1 MNIFDLGLFG
11 LIVIVAIVVSIAS
24 IKIIDHFERGVVL
37 TLGRFTSVRN
47 PGLNILVPYIQTMR
61 RADVRVTVMEVKPQD
76 VITSDN
82 VSVKVSAVAYYQI
95 IDAQKALLD
104 VEDYRNAIA
113 QLAQIML
120 RSTIGKHPL
129 DELLSQQDKL
139 NQTLSLALEE
149 RTRTWGVRIDHV
161 EIRSV
166 DLDASM
172 IRAMAQEAEAERGR
186 RARVITAQGEFEA
199 ATKLG
204 DAADILSK
212 NPAALTLR
220 TLATLK
226 EIGSEQN
233 TTIIFPVSQDTMM
246 APSASAVAMAEA
258 LASHPRPGR
267 VAPIPSPTA
276 TVGTGGLSADS
287 NSGSV

>member
-1 MNIFDLGLFG
+1 MNIGNLPF
-11 LIVIVAIVVSIAS
+11 LIAALVVIVALLVATV
-24 IKIIDHFERGVVL
+24 KIIDQFERGVVL
-37 TLGRFTSVRN
+37 TLGKFTGVRN
-47 PGLNILVPYIQTMR
+47 PGLNILLPYLQTMR
-61 RADVRVTVMEVKPQD
+61 KADVRVTVMEVKPQD

-95 IDAQKALLD
+95 IDARKALLD
-104 VEDYRNAIA
+104 VGDYRNAIA

-149 RTRTWGVRIDHV
+149 RTRAWGVSIDHV

-186 RARVITAQGEFEA
+186 RARVITALGEYEA

-204 DAADILSK
+204 EAADILTRS
-212 NPAALTLR
+212 PAALTLR

-226 EIGSEQN
+226 EIGSDQN
-233 TTIIFPVSQDTMM
+233 TTIIFPVAQDTMM
-246 APSASAVAMAEA
+246 APSVSAVAMAESVVQ
-258 LASHPRPGR
+258 SHRPGAASVR
-267 VAPIPSPTA
+267 PA
-276 TVGTGGLSADS
+276 GLARASDAEDA
-287 NSGSV
+287 G

>member
-1 MNIFDLGLFG
+1 MNVFDMGIYLVVVVVLVGAVLSSVR
-11 LIVIVAIVVSIAS
+11 VI
-24 IKIIDHFERGVVL
+24 DQFQRGVVL
-37 TLGRFTSVRN
+37 TLGRFTGVRM
-47 PGLNILVPYIQTMR
+47 PGLNILIPYIQTMR
-61 RADVRVTVMEVKPQD
+61 KADVRVTVMEVKPQD

-113 QLAQIML
+113 QLAQILL

-166 DLDASM
+166 DLDTSM

-186 RARVITAQGEFEA
+186 RARVITAQGEYEA

-204 DAADILSK
+204 EAADILSK

-226 EIGSEQN
+226 EIGAEQN

-246 APSASAVAMAEA
+246 APSASAVAMAQA
-258 LASHPRPGR
+258 LAQQHRPAGAQPAGTA
-267 VAPIPSPTA
+267 APVSGPQAPNRM
-276 TVGTGGLSADS
+276 GG
-287 NSGSV
+287 

>member
-1 MNIFDLGLFG
+1 MGIFDIGLW
-11 LIVIVAIVVSIAS
+11 VILAGALVSVVLSAIR
-24 IKIIDHFERGVVL
+24 IIDQFERGVVL
-37 TLGRFTSVRN
+37 TLGRFTGVRQ
-47 PGLNILVPYIQTMR
+47 PGLTLLIPYIQTMR
-61 RADVRVTVMEVKPQD
+61 KADIRVTVMEVKPQD

-95 IDAQKALLD
+95 VDAQKALLD
-104 VEDYRNAIA
+104 VADYDNAIA

-149 RTRTWGVRIDHV
+149 RTRNWGVRIDHV

-186 RARVITAQGEFEA
+186 RARVITAQGEYEA

-204 DAADILSK
+204 EAAEILSK

-233 TTIIFPVSQDTMM
+233 TTIIFPVSQDAMM

-258 LASHPRPGR
+258 LAHSRPTTPAPGYAVQAAADAGPR
-267 VAPIPSPTA
+267 
-276 TVGTGGLSADS
+276 LSGA
-287 NSGSV
+287 